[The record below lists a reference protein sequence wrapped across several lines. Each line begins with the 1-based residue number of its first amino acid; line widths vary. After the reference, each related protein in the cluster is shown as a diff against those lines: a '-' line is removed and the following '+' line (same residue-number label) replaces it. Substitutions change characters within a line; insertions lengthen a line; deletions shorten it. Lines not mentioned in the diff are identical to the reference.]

1 MVENAHQYCA
11 MFELKNENE
20 CLWRELINV
29 RFQICG
35 RITKEF
41 IMREKKTNASIVYSV
56 YFLISQSF
64 RLVNNSVHLSRGK
77 TFRTLFV
84 MTFFQKK

>member
-41 IMREKKTNASIVYSV
+41 IMR
-56 YFLISQSF
+56 
-64 RLVNNSVHLSRGK
+64 
-77 TFRTLFV
+77 
-84 MTFFQKK
+84 QKKLMLVLCIVFIFSYLNPFA